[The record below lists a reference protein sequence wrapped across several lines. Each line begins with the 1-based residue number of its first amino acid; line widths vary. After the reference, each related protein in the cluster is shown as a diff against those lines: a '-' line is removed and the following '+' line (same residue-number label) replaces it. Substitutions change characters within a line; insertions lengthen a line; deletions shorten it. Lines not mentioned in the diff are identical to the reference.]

1 MKETEGSIVKN
12 GTIRNFSIDL
22 IENFIEDSDPEFAY
36 GTMVFLSTKPN
47 SHELDISE
55 DVLRECASSILGKWV
70 VCRVNPYT
78 KEAEGHSPLEV
89 IVGQVPKDQEIKF
102 SYDKD
107 GYLLASADFI
117 LSKIYAVDTY
127 NLFKNGNF
135 RNVSVEMLT
144 SGTIMAD
151 GREDEKDVSH
161 LSICGVTILGKRING
176 SCPGANAQL
185 VQFEEKVTE
194 FYENHHINE
203 LEALKKF
210 AEEGRKAMADKTY
223 RVDKSKDAM
232 SDTPWG
238 EVNKEEL
245 RKKIME
251 ASNKASLVKDVY
263 MVVEDG
269 WEDAPSEKLKYPV
282 MQFKGD
288 TLVYN
293 KGGLSSALGYAKAE
307 NDSAVVSKVE
317 KIRKDLDIE
326 DENNDNDKNKN
337 GKERKMATAQFEIEG
352 REAWGEII
360 KKVQSHEGKGVYVDS
375 VEKDHIIFT
384 KDDIRY
390 RVDADVKVGKDDKT
404 VDAEIHWGTKKKDK
418 VQKMSKKSK
427 LDDDE
432 DDEDEDDNDED
443 EGGEGHSDEDED
455 KKHRANLRKCSKFI
469 EKLSSDANVDASA
482 YMEMLEKEAKRNKA
496 LAEKLAEKDHIIM
509 EHDKELKELRK
520 FKEDK
525 DKERVEMEVSKT
537 MEEVKEFV
545 DKESFETLK
554 SEGMACKMEAIDGW
568 KNKARSIAFEKSHGK
583 SQKFSSAG
591 LWRMGAPITEP
602 HRKSGL
608 WED

>member
-1 MKETEGSIVKN
+1 M
-12 GTIRNFSIDL
+12 
-22 IENFIEDSDPEFAY
+22 
-36 GTMVFLSTKPN
+36 
-47 SHELDISE
+47 
-55 DVLRECASSILGKWV
+55 
-70 VCRVNPYT
+70 
-78 KEAEGHSPLEV
+78 
-89 IVGQVPKDQEIKF
+89 
-102 SYDKD
+102 
-107 GYLLASADFI
+107 
-117 LSKIYAVDTY
+117 SKIYAVDTY

-176 SCPGANAQL
+176 SCPSANAQL

-210 AEEGRKAMADKTY
+210 AEEGRKAMADKMY
-223 RVDKSKDAM
+223 KVDKSKDAM

-238 EVNKEEL
+238 DINKEEL

-269 WEDAPSEKLKYPV
+269 WEEAPSEKLKYPV

-307 NDSAVVSKVE
+307 NDSSVVDKVE

-326 DENNDNDKNKN
+326 DEENKDNKSKE
-337 GKERKMATAQFEIEG
+337 GKERKMAAEKFEIEG

-360 KKVQSHEGKGVYVDS
+360 KKVQSHEGQGVYVDS

-390 RVDADVKVGKDDKT
+390 KVEADVKVGKDDKT

-427 LDDDE
+427 LDNDD
-432 DDEDEDDNDED
+432 DDNDD
-443 EGGEGHSDEDED
+443 EGDNNED
-455 KKHRANLRKCSKFI
+455 KEHRANLRKCAKFI

-482 YMEMLEKEAKRNKA
+482 YMEMLEKEAERNKI

-509 EHDKELKELRK
+509 EHTTELEKLRK

-537 MEEVKEFV
+537 LEEVKEFV
-545 DKESFETLK
+545 DKECFETLK
-554 SEGMACKMEAIDGW
+554 TEGMACKMESIDGW
-568 KNKARSIAFEKSHGK
+568 KNKAKSMAFEKSHGK
-583 SQKFSSAG
+583 SQKFSSNG
-591 LWRMGAPITEP
+591 LWRMGAPVET
-602 HRKSGL
+602 KKNGGL

>member
-1 MKETEGSIVKN
+1 MKEIEDNFIKN
-12 GTIRNFSIDL
+12 GVIRNFSIDL

-89 IVGQVPKDQEIKF
+89 IVGQVPKEQEIKF

-117 LSKIYAVDTY
+117 LSKIYATDTY

-144 SGTIMAD
+144 TGTIMAD
-151 GREDEKDVSH
+151 GKEDEKDVSH
-161 LSICGVTILGKRING
+161 FNICAVTILGKQISG
-176 SCPGANAQL
+176 SCPSANAQL

-194 FYENHHINE
+194 FYESCHINE
-203 LEALKKF
+203 LEELKKF

-223 RVDKSKDAM
+223 KVDKSKDAM

-238 EVNKEEL
+238 DVNKEEL

-307 NDSAVVSKVE
+307 NDSSVVSKVE

-326 DENNDNDKNKN
+326 DEENKDDKSKE
-337 GKERKMATAQFEIEG
+337 GKERKMAAEKFAIEG

-390 RVDADVKVGKDDKT
+390 RVEADVKVGKDDKT

-432 DDEDEDDNDED
+432 DDDDEDEEDDN
-443 EGGEGHSDEDED
+443 ED
-455 KKHRANLRKCSKFI
+455 KEHRANLRKCAKFI

-482 YMEMLEKEAKRNKA
+482 YMEMLEKEAERNKI

-509 EHDKELKELRK
+509 EHTTELEKLRK

-537 MEEVKEFV
+537 LEEVKEFV
-545 DKESFETLK
+545 DKDSFESLK
-554 SEGMACKMEAIDGW
+554 TEGMACKMETIDGW
-568 KNKARSIAFEKSHGK
+568 KNKAKSMAFEKSHGK
-583 SQKFSSAG
+583 SQKFSSNG
-591 LWRMGAPITEP
+591 LWRMGAPIET
-602 HRKSGL
+602 KKNGGL